1 MQGLITRFTNGATS
15 MPSLMNWFF
24 FSFLLEYFHRKSTYV
39 EQCEDLASYLF

>member
-1 MQGLITRFTNGATS
+1 MQGVITRFTNGATS
-15 MPSLMNWFF
+15 MPSLMNRFF